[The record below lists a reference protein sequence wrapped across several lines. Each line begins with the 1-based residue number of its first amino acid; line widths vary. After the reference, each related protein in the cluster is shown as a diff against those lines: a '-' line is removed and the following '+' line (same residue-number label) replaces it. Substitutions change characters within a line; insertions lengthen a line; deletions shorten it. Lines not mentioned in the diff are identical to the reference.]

1 MIVDVDRPTLTGG
14 GALTG
19 DLTGDG
25 TPDLLVGAPSLNDG
39 AHAGTAYVVD
49 GAGAMADPDLDAS
62 AIALVG
68 QTGLLGGYRVLG
80 ADLNGDGV
88 EDAVVGA
95 QGGDGTVNIVFGP
108 ITGPVSLADE
118 RTLSSSQAGSKAG
131 SAMSAPGDL
140 DGDGAEDLL
149 VGARLAEVG
158 GAPSGAAFVML
169 GGFEFNATFEDDAAA
184 VLVGASADDRAGTTL
199 GGLGD
204 IDWDGV
210 GDVFVG
216 VPQRDL
222 SASDSGAVV
231 LVRGPW
237 EGTVALSD
245 QSAVIAGPS
254 GDAWLGRGAASV
266 RDVNGDGVAELLL
279 GAPGADGG
287 DGLGAAWLW
296 PVRSY

>member
-1 MIVDVDRPTLTGG
+1 M
-14 GALTG
+14 
-19 DLTGDG
+19 
-25 TPDLLVGAPSLNDG
+25 
-39 AHAGTAYVVD
+39 
-49 GAGAMADPDLDAS
+49 
-62 AIALVG
+62 
-68 QTGLLGGYRVLG
+68 
-80 ADLNGDGV
+80 
-88 EDAVVGA
+88 
-95 QGGDGTVNIVFGP
+95 
-108 ITGPVSLADE
+108 
-118 RTLSSSQAGSKAG
+118 
-131 SAMSAPGDL
+131 PGDL

-149 VGARLAEVG
+149 VGARLAEVD

-287 DGLGAAWLW
+287 DGLGVACLW